1 MVILLHFI
9 VHLKFMDYRNGK
21 RWRIQT
27 SKHTL
32 SKMDNICTL
41 QMMKIIKDFV
51 REFIILFSLQYCA
64 YQKALL
70 K

>member
-1 MVILLHFI
+1 MVSC
-9 VHLKFMDYRNGK
+9 K
-21 RWRIQT
+21 RWRVQT
-27 SKHTL
+27 SKRTL